1 MEVALA
7 RNWWSL
13 VIRGFVAIALGI
25 VTFAWPGIT
34 IGALVL
40 LFGAYALIDGV
51 VSIVGAWKAART
63 HERWGAL
70 IFEGIVGIAAAA
82 VTAIIPGLT
91 AIVLVYLVA
100 AWALVTGV
108 LEIIAAVRLRQFVS
122 HEWLLAL
129 SGVASLL
136 FGILALLLPLAGA
149 VAIALGVGIY
159 ALVFGVLLIGLG
171 FRLRSWTRTPHAGQT
186 FPLPAR

>member
-13 VIRGFVAIALGI
+13 VIRGLAAIALGI
-25 VTFAWPGIT
+25 VAFAWPGIT
-34 IGALVL
+34 VAALVL
-40 LFGAYALIDGV
+40 LFGAYALVDGV
-51 VSIVGAWKAART
+51 VSIVGAWKAARA

-70 IFEGIVGIAAAA
+70 IFEGIAGIITAAI
-82 VTAIIPGLT
+82 TAIFPGLT
-91 AIVLVYLVA
+91 ALALVYLIA
-100 AWALVTGV
+100 AWALVTGA
-108 LEIIAAVRLRQFVS
+108 LEIVAAVRLRHYVA

-129 SGVASLL
+129 GGVASLI
-136 FGILALLLPLAGA
+136 FGFLAILLPLAGA
-149 VAIALGVGIY
+149 VAIALGIGIY